1 MSDVITV
8 TEPADAGTI
17 TITKTRSTSTVTDPT
32 ADVVTVASPG
42 LPGQPNTLA
51 IGTVVHGDAAAATIT
66 GTAPTQT
73 LNLTLPKGGTYK
85 HTQGVAATSWTI
97 AHNLGFE
104 PGGVAVVDSAG
115 TEVIGTITYSSLN
128 EIVVSFTTA
137 FAGKAYV
144 S

>member
-1 MSDVITV
+1 MAEVITI
-8 TEPADAGTI
+8 TEPASAGTI
-17 TITKTRSTSTVTDPT
+17 TVTKTKTASTVTDPAT
-32 ADVVTVASPG
+32 DVVTVASPG

-73 LNLTLPKGGTYK
+73 LNLTLPHGGKHK
-85 HTQGVAATSWTI
+85 HTQGTAATSWTI
-97 AHNLGFE
+97 THNLGYE

-115 TEVIGTITYSSLN
+115 TEVIGTITYSSVN
-128 EIVVSFTTA
+128 EIVVSFTSA
-137 FAGKAYV
+137 FAGKAYI